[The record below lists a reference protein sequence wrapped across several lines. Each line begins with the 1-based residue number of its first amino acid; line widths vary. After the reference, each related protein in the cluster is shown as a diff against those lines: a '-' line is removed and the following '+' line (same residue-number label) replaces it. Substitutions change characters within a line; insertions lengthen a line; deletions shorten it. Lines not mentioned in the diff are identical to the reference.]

1 MVNALIQTENVN
13 SYNFMENK
21 LETGAGLMHTL
32 WFDVKND
39 SVKVFSRFVSTFV
52 GFQRYREFLA
62 NNSRSRASLKII
74 LQD

>member
-1 MVNALIQTENVN
+1 
-13 SYNFMENK
+13 
-21 LETGAGLMHTL
+21 MHTL

-52 GFQRYREFLA
+52 GFQRHREFLA